1 MSADLPLVLVL
12 DDDDDT
18 STLLGMALRR
28 RGFRVVVARSCEE
41 GRARLAD
48 NPIDALVTDVSL
60 PDGSGIEL
68 VASLATKPRAT
79 IVVSGFGGDDDREKS
94 RMAGAHAHLV
104 KPVDVTRLVSTLNEM
119 LGRPS

>member
-41 GRARLAD
+41 GRARLAEH
-48 NPIDALVTDVSL
+48 PIDALVTDVSL

-68 VASLATKPRAT
+68 VASLAAKPRAT

-94 RMAGAHAHLV
+94 RLAGVHAHLV
-104 KPVDVTRLVSTLNEM
+104 KPVDVARLVSTLNEM

>member
-68 VASLATKPRAT
+68 VASLAAKPRAT

-104 KPVDVTRLVSTLNEM
+104 KPVDVARLVSTLNEV
-119 LGRPS
+119 LARPS

>member
-41 GRARLAD
+41 GRARLAE

-68 VASLATKPRAT
+68 VASLAAKPRAT

-104 KPVDVTRLVSTLNEM
+104 KPVDVARLVSTLNEM
-119 LGRPS
+119 LARPS

>member
-68 VASLATKPRAT
+68 VASLAAKPRAT

-94 RMAGAHAHLV
+94 RVAGAHAHLV
-104 KPVDVTRLVSTLNEM
+104 KPVDVARLVSTLNEM

>member
-41 GRARLAD
+41 GRARLAE

-68 VASLATKPRAT
+68 VASLAAKPRAT

-94 RMAGAHAHLV
+94 RVAGAQAHLV
-104 KPVDVTRLVSTLNEM
+104 KPVDVARLVSTLNEM

>member
-68 VASLATKPRAT
+68 VASLAAKPRAT

-104 KPVDVTRLVSTLNEM
+104 KPVDVARLVSTLNEM
-119 LGRPS
+119 LARSS

>member
-1 MSADLPLVLVL
+1 MSADLPMVLVL

-18 STLLGMALRR
+18 AALLGMALRR

-48 NPIDALVTDVSL
+48 SAVDALVTDVSL

-68 VASLATKPRAT
+68 VASIEDRPRAV

-94 RMAGAHAHLV
+94 RAAGAHAHLV
-104 KPVDVTRLVSTLNEM
+104 KPVDVARLVSTLNEL

>member
-41 GRARLAD
+41 GRARLAE

-68 VASLATKPRAT
+68 VASLAEKPRAT

>member
-41 GRARLAD
+41 GRARLAE

-60 PDGSGIEL
+60 PDGSGIDL
-68 VASLATKPRAT
+68 VASLAAKPRAT

-104 KPVDVTRLVSTLNEM
+104 KPVDVARLVSTLNEM
-119 LGRPS
+119 LARPS

>member
-68 VASLATKPRAT
+68 VASLAAKPRAT

-94 RMAGAHAHLV
+94 RLAGAHAHLV
-104 KPVDVTRLVSTLNEM
+104 KPVDVARLVSTLNEM

>member
-1 MSADLPLVLVL
+1 MSAELPLVLVL

-28 RGFRVVVARSCEE
+28 RGFRVLVARSCEE
-41 GRARLAD
+41 GRARLAE

-68 VASLATKPRAT
+68 VASLAQKPRAT

-94 RMAGAHAHLV
+94 RVAGAQAHLV
-104 KPVDVTRLVSTLNEM
+104 KPVDVARLVSTLNEM
-119 LGRPS
+119 LGCPN

>member
-41 GRARLAD
+41 GRARLAE

-68 VASLATKPRAT
+68 VASLAAKPRAT

>member
-41 GRARLAD
+41 GRARLAE

-68 VASLATKPRAT
+68 VASLAAKPRAT

-104 KPVDVTRLVSTLNEM
+104 KPVDVTRLVSTLNEL